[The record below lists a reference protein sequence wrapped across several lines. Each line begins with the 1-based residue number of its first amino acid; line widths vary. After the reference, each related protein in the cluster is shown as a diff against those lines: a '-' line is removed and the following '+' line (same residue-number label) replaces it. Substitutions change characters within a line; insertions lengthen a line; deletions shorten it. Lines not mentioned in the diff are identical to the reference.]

1 MLNFIIVKL
10 ERITISSAETLRVLW
25 KAQLR
30 SLRRSLAR
38 PFSEEDLSQFSQ
50 VGIRMIISLFDFLK
64 INALTNANTLK

>member
-30 SLRRSLAR
+30 RSLAS
-38 PFSEEDLSQFSQ
+38 PFSEEDLNQFSQ

-64 INALTNANTLK
+64 RNALTNANTLK

>member
-30 SLRRSLAR
+30 SLRSLAR
-38 PFSEEDLSQFSQ
+38 PFSEEDLNQFSQ

>member
-30 SLRRSLAR
+30 SLRSLAR
-38 PFSEEDLSQFSQ
+38 PFSEEDLNQFSQ
-50 VGIRMIISLFDFLK
+50 VGIRMIISLSDFLK
-64 INALTNANTLK
+64 RNALTNANTLK